1 MYRLGSRSIQELTGV
16 KDELVTLAS
25 LGILHTPVDF
35 TVFDGLRTQEEQQ
48 ELFNIGASHVLKSK
62 HMTGDAIDLVPW
74 IGGKARWE
82 QTACERIAKTI
93 WCLATLHNIKLRWG
107 AVWDRP
113 FLDLNPNELHKEIA
127 NYVHRQRDQ
136 GRGTFIDAVH
146 YELL

>member
-1 MYRLGSRSIQELTGV
+1 MYKLGVHSRAELEGV
-16 KDELVTLAS
+16 HNSLVFLVEE
-25 LGILHTPVDF
+25 IIKWTPVDF
-35 TVFDGLRTQEEQQ
+35 IVFDGLRTKEEQL
-48 ELFNIGASHVLKSK
+48 ELVRNKASHTLDSK
-62 HMTGDAIDLVPW
+62 HLTGKAVDLVPW

-127 NYVHRQRDQ
+127 NYVQRQRDQ
-136 GRGTFIDAVH
+136 GRRAFIDAVH